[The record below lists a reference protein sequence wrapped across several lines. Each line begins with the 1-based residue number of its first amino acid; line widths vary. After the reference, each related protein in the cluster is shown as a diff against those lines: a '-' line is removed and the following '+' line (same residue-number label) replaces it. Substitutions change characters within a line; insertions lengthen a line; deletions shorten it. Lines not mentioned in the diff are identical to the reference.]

1 MIGYASRLYF
11 RSRAKFTTNLASI
24 NSRDLRELPVAL
36 PPLPEQRALFERV
49 AAARAEIA
57 RERAEA
63 DRLAAAIAAETE
75 ALLLGR
81 PI

>member
-1 MIGYASRLYF
+1 MKA
-11 RSRAKFTTNLASI
+11 
-24 NSRDLRELPVAL
+24 
-36 PPLPEQRALFERV
+36 EQRAIVEQA

-75 ALLLGR
+75 ALLLGTKR
-81 PI
+81 LAK